1 MRYRYQSRGANE
13 EVVLERHGES
23 FRATVGGMTYL
34 VEVLSN
40 EPGELSLLFDGR
52 PVRLYWATAGDKKW
66 ISLDG
71 CSYLLEKPAPASARR
86 GGEMDA
92 EGKVRAPMPAQVLAV
107 QVAEGVAV
115 EKGQTLLLL
124 EAMKMEIRLS
134 APRSGTVRRLLVETG
149 QTVQRDQALLEIE

>member
-1 MRYRYQSRGANE
+1 MRYRYQTRGVIE
-13 EVVLERHGES
+13 EIVLARHGEGYQ
-23 FRATVGGMTYL
+23 ATVAGTSYT
-34 VEVLSN
+34 VEVLSA
-40 EPGELSLLFDGR
+40 EPGELSLLFDGK
-52 PVRLYWATAGDKKW
+52 PVRLYWATLGDKKW

-71 CSYLLEKPAPASARR
+71 CTYLLEKPTPSPARR
-86 GGEMDA
+86 SLDKQV
-92 EGKVRAPMPAQVLAV
+92 EGSVRAPMPAQVRSV
-107 QVAEGVAV
+107 QVIEGEQV